1 MGRYKKTQNNDNKRF
16 CIMFGTKCKKTFYLS
31 NKGIVQFENNTIPTN
46 EFIQKVKWYTSKGAK
61 CVTTKLWDK
70 YSFGRNELR
79 IVQSLRICESELKK
93 QNPITIAY
101 HVWNMF
107 DK

>member
-1 MGRYKKTQNNDNKRF
+1 MERYKKTQNNDNRRY
-16 CIMFGTKCKKTFYLS
+16 CIMFGTERKKTFYLS

-46 EFIQKVKWYTSKGAK
+46 EFIQKVKWYTLKGAK
-61 CVTTKLWDK
+61 CVITKLWNK

-79 IVQSLRICESELKK
+79 IFQSLYISESELKRR
-93 QNPITIAY
+93 NPITIAY